1 MIAVFEILFWFSLF
15 VVLYSYTIYPFLL
28 FLFARRCNKPVRR
41 DENFFPEI
49 GVLVPV
55 YNEERVIRKKIENLL
70 SLDYPESKL
79 SVWIGSDCS
88 TDGTEKEVRSFND
101 PRIHFWVASER
112 GGKTGVLNKLAPQID
127 ADIILFTDANTMHNS
142 NCLRMIARNFADETI
157 GGVAGHIEHVQTG
170 EEEFGEKLYRRFESR
185 QKILE
190 GMLHSTISAF
200 GGFYA
205 IRKKLFHPIPPNSY
219 SNDDVLIPMNV
230 VRQGYRVIYDP
241 EALSEEDTTGNVAK
255 EFTRRVRIGAGD
267 FQAFFWLVHFLN
279 PRYGWPWFCF
289 VSHKVTRWFS
299 PLFIMTLM
307 LSCGFLFWQGEKVI
321 YKMIFTTGSIFISAG
336 LLYKLLPL
344 RITRHVY
351 YFMTM
356 NLALLM
362 GLFQYLRGIKS
373 AAWSSTERQG

>member
-170 EEEFGEKLYRRFESR
+170 RRSSGRSFTGGSSR
-185 QKILE
+185 GRKSWKACFTALSQRLE
-190 GMLHSTISAF
+190 GSMPFVKNSFIP
-200 GGFYA
+200 
-205 IRKKLFHPIPPNSY
+205 FHQTPIP
-219 SNDDVLIPMNV
+219 
-230 VRQGYRVIYDP
+230 
-241 EALSEEDTTGNVAK
+241 
-255 EFTRRVRIGAGD
+255 
-267 FQAFFWLVHFLN
+267 
-279 PRYGWPWFCF
+279 
-289 VSHKVTRWFS
+289 
-299 PLFIMTLM
+299 
-307 LSCGFLFWQGEKVI
+307 
-321 YKMIFTTGSIFISAG
+321 
-336 LLYKLLPL
+336 
-344 RITRHVY
+344 
-351 YFMTM
+351 MTM
-356 NLALLM
+356 C
-362 GLFQYLRGIKS
+362 
-373 AAWSSTERQG
+373 